1 MKIKNLSTLVLVL
14 AVLSAI
20 TWFIK
25 RPSPPPGLDPRTGEA
40 LVDRDTLVSAR
51 SITLKHAG
59 NEVTLIADGE
69 AGEWRVA
76 DYYDFPVDFSKLSNL
91 AGDLQNATL
100 LRLVTRNPDRME
112 RLGFGSSSLTI
123 DTGGT
128 VPPYSLEIG
137 KAADNGGQFIR
148 FQDEE
153 KAYLT
158 DLSLYLDAT
167 PMNWAQARL
176 VEFESAD
183 VTRVD
188 IGFGGEASRLI
199 LEREEAGG
207 EWQVASDHDSGE
219 VKTRE
224 LDSMLNRLSSLRFTE
239 TDEPGSDESIAARE
253 NARSIIVELFDG
265 TRYTFEVGQR
275 PAPPPQ
281 PVVDGSEEDPAA
293 EPPPA
298 PKPGPAYV
306 FIASNRDDATVN
318 RLMHRRSFQVSDYT
332 FTSLPKDPATLLEPV
347 PEPKPEVTAEPATET
362 AVTEP
367 IITP

>member
-1 MKIKNLSTLVLVL
+1 MKIKNLSILVLVL

-25 RPSPPPGLDPRTGEA
+25 RPSPPPGLDPRTGEV

-76 DYYDFPVDFSKLSNL
+76 EYYDFPVDFSKLSNL

-123 DTGGT
+123 DTGGSLPAT
-128 VPPYSLEIG
+128 SLEIG

-158 DLSLYLDAT
+158 DLNLYLDAT
-167 PMNWAQARL
+167 PKNWTQARL
-176 VEFESAD
+176 VDFESAD
-183 VTRVD
+183 VTRVE
-188 IGFGGEASRLI
+188 IGFSGEASRLT

-207 EWQVASDHDSGE
+207 EWQVASDHESGE

-224 LDSMLNRLSSLRFTE
+224 LDSMLNRLSNLRFTE
-239 TDEPGSDESIAARE
+239 TDEPVSDESTAARE
-253 NARSIIVELFDG
+253 NARSIMVELFDG
-265 TRYTFEVGQR
+265 TRYAFEIGQR
-275 PAPPPQ
+275 PAPPPP
-281 PVVDGSEEDPAA
+281 PVVDGPEEDPAA
-293 EPPPA
+293 ELPPE
-298 PKPGPAYV
+298 PKPGPVYV
-306 FIASNRDDATVN
+306 FIESNREDATVDQ
-318 RLMHRRSFQVSDYT
+318 LMDRRSFQVSDYT
-332 FTSLPKDPATLLEPV
+332 FTSLPEDPSALLEPV
-347 PEPKPEVTAEPATET
+347 PESEPEVTIEP
-362 AVTEP
+362 VTEADFP
-367 IITP
+367 EAATAP